1 MKRILFALT
10 LSLTMHTLGASRDA
24 AWKSVTEAV
33 EKGLPKTAVE
43 RLEPIIEQCLV
54 EKAWAEAVKGVAL
67 RLTYEGQIQG
77 NKPEEKITRMADEL
91 AKAPVEI
98 VPILTAVQAHWYW
111 HYFQQ
116 NRWRFMRRTATA
128 EPPGEDF
135 TTWDLRRLF
144 AEIDVRFTEALAA
157 KDQLRSVPIADYDAL
172 LAKGGLPDAYRPTLY
187 DFIAQEALSFHTS
200 AEQAGARPEDAFEI
214 SASDPIFA
222 PVPDFL
228 AWDPATTETNAP
240 ALKAI
245 HLYQEVLRFHHDDAD
260 KSALLDADLAR
271 LVWGSNVAFGEETTD
286 RYEAALKRFA
296 DENADHEIA
305 SMALHNL
312 AQSVFHRDEPAEAHA
327 IAERGRAIHPESP
340 GGKNCAN
347 LVGTIETPSASIQT
361 ERVWNAPWPDIR
373 VSYKNTTKVWFRAV
387 RWDWDEMAAGKVRP
401 LSNLAGP
408 GFDALLKRKTVI
420 EWSHELPATP
430 DFRERHEDLP
440 TPVTLEP
447 GMYAIIA
454 SHNAEFSGERNQL
467 SLSEVWVSN
476 LALITREDQ
485 GRLDGFVLD
494 AATGAPLAGAKVEAW
509 APNRNNRQWRM
520 TLAQTVETDAN
531 GRFEFPENQQGEYW
545 YRARL
550 GGDSIGSSGGIW
562 RGRSREERVRTQT
575 VFFTDR
581 AIYRPGQTIRFKG
594 ICLEIDTGRDTYEV
608 LQRQR
613 VEVTFFDPNRKEI
626 AKQTHSCNDYGSFS
640 GSFTAPAD
648 RVMGR
653 MQIRVSSGPNGNAW
667 VQVEEYKRPKFQV
680 TVEAP
685 KVAPKLNEQVT
696 VTGQAMGYTGVAV
709 DGAQVQWRVVREVR
723 MPWWWGF
730 GRRGGWQGSES
741 AEIAHGTARTGVD
754 GRFEIGFLA
763 KPDRRVPE
771 SDQPSFAYRVHA
783 DVTDTAGETR
793 SGDRTVLAGY
803 VALEAR
809 LSADEWLTAAEPVEL
824 NVRTTTLD
832 GEPQVAEGVVRV
844 HSLKAPEAVRRPSL
858 LGDQTDSSDSSDPS
872 DWPLGDLAR
881 KLTFTTDAEGNATLT
896 ASLPVGV
903 YRAVIETQDRFGKA
917 VKGEL
922 NLRVIDPDAKRLDI
936 RVPHLLAAQSW
947 SVEPGETFSAVWGT
961 GYQQG
966 RAFVEIVHRDRTLES
981 YWTAAADTQAR
992 IWHRAVESERGGF
1005 TVRLTY
1011 VRENRAYTESR
1022 QVSVPWTN
1030 KTLELSWEHFTSKLK
1045 PGQEET
1051 WTLVVSGK
1059 DATERVAEMVATLYD
1074 ASLDA
1079 FLPHQWMDGFSGF
1092 RGENSWIQSRFANQ
1106 AEGFN
1111 TRVHTWGPEHVGVDL
1126 SYRHFPPELEF
1137 PVAMDRL
1144 MMSRGGRPAMP
1155 RSPTADS
1162 AVFFDAAP
1170 APAEGMAF
1178 GLGMEKSAPAS
1189 RLAQAPAGGMG
1200 GGAGETAPEAAS
1212 PDLSKVAA
1220 RSNLNE
1226 TAFFFPHLTSDESG
1240 GVRMTFTMPEALTE
1254 WRFLGF
1260 AHDRELRSGRI
1271 EASTVTAKDL
1281 MVQPNPPR
1289 FLREGDVVEFTVKVS
1304 NQSDKPQI
1312 GRITLNFRH
1321 AISDAPVD
1329 DLLANPK
1336 PEQDFAVPAKESR
1349 TYSWRLKV
1357 PDGLPALVYRT
1368 VAASATL
1375 SDGEEGM
1382 FPIVARRVLVTESL
1396 PLPIRGPATKDFA
1409 FDRLIESGASDTLA
1423 HQSLTLQMVSN
1434 PAWYAV
1440 LALPYLMEYPH
1451 ECTEQTF
1458 NRLYANALA
1467 RFIANGDPQIRRIF
1481 DQWKNTP
1488 ALDSPLEKNQELK
1501 SALLEE
1507 SPWWRQAQAE
1517 SQARRSVGVL
1527 FDDNRLNDETARAL
1541 QKLREAQYADG
1552 VWSWFP
1558 GGRRN
1563 DYMTLYIVTGFGRLR
1578 HLGADIDMSLAT
1590 KALLSLDEWLKETH
1604 DRIRYDK
1611 RLDQNNLSPRIA
1623 LQLYGRSFFL
1633 KDQAVADQHREALD
1647 YFLGQARQY
1656 WVELGNRQSQ
1666 GHLALALQRFGDQ
1679 ETPQAIVKSLKERSV
1694 TDEELGRFWRDTER
1708 SWWWFRAPIETQA
1721 LMIEVFAEVAEDMQ
1735 AVDDCQTWLL
1745 KQKQTQDWKTTKA
1758 TADAVYALLL
1768 CGRDLLASDK
1778 LVEVSLGG
1786 RDVTPPVA
1794 GASRSPARGVGTTS
1808 AVEPGTGMYEVRF
1821 AGSEVKP
1828 EFGRITVKKLDEGVA
1843 WGGLHWQY
1851 FEDVSKITPYEGTPL
1866 KLNLRLFSKHNTA
1879 AGPELR
1885 EVRGPL
1891 AVGDE
1896 LVTRLELRV
1905 DRAMEYVH
1913 LKLPRGSGTEP
1924 VNVLSGYQNQDGL
1937 GYYETTRDTATHCF
1951 IDYLPKGAYVFE
1963 HSVRVQLRGAYETGF
1978 ASIQSMYAPEFN
1990 SHSQSVK
1997 LDVR

>member
-1 MKRILFALT
+1 MKRILFAMIFPLFIIT
-10 LSLTMHTLGASRDA
+10 HAHGASRDA
-24 AWKSVTEAV
+24 EWKAVTEAI
-33 EKGLPKTAVE
+33 EKGLPRTAVE
-43 RLEPIIEQCLV
+43 RLQPIIEHCLAD
-54 EKAWAEAVKGVAL
+54 KAWAEAVKAIAL
-67 RLTYEGQIQG
+67 RLTYEGQVEG
-77 NKPEEKITRMADEL
+77 NKPEEKITRMADEI
-91 AKAPVEI
+91 AKAPPEI
-98 VPILTAVQAHWYW
+98 SPVLTAVQAHWYW

-135 TTWDLRRLF
+135 TTWDLKRLF
-144 AEIDVRFTEALAA
+144 AEIDARFTEALAA
-157 KDQLRSVPIADYDAL
+157 RDQLRRIPIEDYDAL
-172 LAKGGLPDAYRPTLY
+172 LLKGGLPDRYRPTLY
-187 DFIAQEALSFHTS
+187 DFIAQEALGFHTS

-214 SASDPIFA
+214 AASDPIFA
-222 PVPDFL
+222 PVAEFL
-228 AWDPATTETNAP
+228 TWEPATTEIDAP

-245 HLYQEVLRFHHDDAD
+245 RLYQEVLRFHHDDTD

-271 LVWGSNVAFGEETTD
+271 LVWGSNMAFGEEKSE

-305 SMALHNL
+305 SMALYHL
-312 AQSVFHRDEPAEAHA
+312 AQSVFQRDEPAEAHA
-327 IAERGRAIHPESP
+327 IAGRGRTIHPESP
-340 GGKNCAN
+340 GGRSCAN
-347 LVGTIETPSASIQT
+347 LIATIEAPSASIQT

-373 VSYKNTTKVWFRAV
+373 VSYKNTGKVWFRAV
-387 RWDWDEMAAGKVRP
+387 RWDWDDMVAGRLRP
-401 LSNLAGP
+401 LSNVQGP
-408 GFDALLKRKTVI
+408 DFEALLKR
-420 EWSHELPATP
+420 EPALAWSHDLPATP
-430 DFRERHEDLP
+430 DFRGREELLP
-440 TPVTLEP
+440 APATLAP
-447 GMYAIIA
+447 GQYAIIA
-454 SHNAEFSGERNQL
+454 SHNADFTNDDNQL
-467 SLSEVWVSN
+467 SLAEVWVSR
-476 LALITREDQ
+476 LALITREAQ

-494 AATGAPLAGAKVEAW
+494 ATTGNPLAGAKVEAW
-509 APNRNNRQWRM
+509 TPNRNNRQWRM
-520 TLAQTVETDAN
+520 TLAQTVETDTN

-550 GGDSIGSSGGIW
+550 GGGSVGTSGGIW
-562 RGRSREERVRTQT
+562 RGRSREDRVRTQT

-581 AIYRPGQTIRFKG
+581 AIYRPGQTVRFKG
-594 ICLEIDTGRDTYEV
+594 ICLQIDTERDNYQA

-626 AKQTHSCNDYGSFS
+626 AKQTHHCNDYGSFS
-640 GSFTAPAD
+640 GSFTAPSD

-685 KVAPKLNEQVT
+685 EVAPKLNEQVT
-696 VTGQAMGYTGVAV
+696 VTGQAMGYTGVPV

-723 MPWWWGF
+723 MPWWWWGL
-730 GRRGGWQGSES
+730 GRRGGWSPAGES

-754 GRFEIGFLA
+754 GRFEIGFVA
-763 KPDRRVPE
+763 KPNRKVPE
-771 SDQPSFAYRVHA
+771 SGQPTFAYRIYA

-793 SGDRTVLAGY
+793 SGDRTVLVGY

-809 LSADEWLTAAEPVEL
+809 LSADEWLTAAKPVEL
-824 NVRTTTLD
+824 KVRTTTLD
-832 GEPQVAEGVVRV
+832 GEPQVAEGVVRLHALKVPETV
-844 HSLKAPEAVRRPSL
+844 HRPAL
-858 LGDQTDSSDSSDPS
+858 PGVPPVSSNLSDPS
-872 DWPLGDLAR
+872 DWSLGDPL
-881 KLTFTTDAEGNATLT
+881 KELGFTTDAEGNATVVAT
-896 ASLPVGV
+896 LPVGV

-922 NLRVIDPDAKRLDI
+922 NLRVIDPDAKRLAI
-936 RVPHLLAAQSW
+936 KVPHLLAAPTW

-961 GYQQG
+961 GYEAG

-992 IWHRAVESERGGF
+992 IWHKAVEGERGGF
-1005 TVRLTY
+1005 TLRLTY

-1022 QVSVPWTN
+1022 HVSVPWTN
-1030 KTLELSWEHFTSKLK
+1030 KALELRWEHFTSKLK

-1059 DATERVAEMVATLYD
+1059 DATKRVAEMVATLYD

-1079 FLPHQWMDGFSGF
+1079 FLPHRWMSGLGGF
-1092 RGENSWIQSRFANQ
+1092 RTENSWISSRFVNQ
-1106 AEGFN
+1106 AEGFD
-1111 TRVHTWGPEHVGVDL
+1111 TRVHNWRTRHVGVDL
-1126 SYRHFPPELEF
+1126 SYRRFPPELEI
-1137 PVAMDRL
+1137 PVVQVRAFL
-1144 MMSRGGRPAMP
+1144 ARGGGAMP
-1155 RSPTADS
+1155 M
-1162 AVFFDAAP
+1162 AAP
-1170 APAEGMAF
+1170 MAAMADDAMVMDAAPAEGMAF
-1178 GLGMEKSAPAS
+1178 GLAMEKSAGIPAPD
-1189 RLAQAPAGGMG
+1189 AEAGGIG
-1200 GGAGETAPEAAS
+1200 GGSTESPPDAEPS
-1212 PDLSKVAA
+1212 PDLSQVAA
-1220 RSNLNE
+1220 RRNLNE
-1226 TAFFFPHLTSDESG
+1226 TAFFFPHLTSDEDG
-1240 GVRMTFTMPEALTE
+1240 AVRMTFTMPEALTE

-1260 AHDRELRSGRI
+1260 AHDRELRSGRLDGT
-1271 EASTVTAKDL
+1271 TVTAKDL

-1304 NQSDKPQI
+1304 NQSDKPQT
-1312 GRITLNFRH
+1312 GRIALNFRH
-1321 AISDAPVD
+1321 AISDVPVD
-1329 DLLANPK
+1329 DLLANTNAD
-1336 PEQDFAVPAKESR
+1336 QDFAVPAKESR

-1368 VAASATL
+1368 VAASANL

-1382 FPIVARRVLVTESL
+1382 FPVVSRRVLVTESL
-1396 PLPIRGPATKDFA
+1396 PLPIRGPATKQFS
-1409 FDRLIESGASDTLA
+1409 FDRLLKSGSSDTLT

-1440 LALPYLMEYPH
+1440 LALPYLMEFPH

-1467 RFIANGDPQIRRIF
+1467 RFIASSDPKIRRIF

-1488 ALDSPLEKNQELK
+1488 ALDSPLEKNQDLK
-1501 SALLEE
+1501 AVLLEE

-1517 SQARRSVGVL
+1517 SEARRNVGVL
-1527 FDDNRLNDETARAL
+1527 FDDNRLNDEAARAL

-1558 GGRRN
+1558 GGPRN

-1578 HLGADIDMSLAT
+1578 HLGVDIDMSLAT
-1590 KALLSLDEWLKETH
+1590 KALASLDEWLKETYE
-1604 DRIRYDK
+1604 RIRYDK
-1611 RLDQNNLSPRIA
+1611 RLDDNNLTPRIA

-1633 KDQAVADQHREALD
+1633 KDQAVADPHREALD
-1647 YFLGQARQY
+1647 YFLGQARKY

-1666 GHLALALQRFGDQ
+1666 GHLALALLRFGDTD
-1679 ETPQAIVKSLKERSV
+1679 TPQAIVKSLKERSV
-1694 TDEELGRFWRDTER
+1694 TDEELGRFWRDTEL

-1721 LMIEVFAEVAEDMQ
+1721 LMIEVFAEVAGDKE
-1735 AVDDCQTWLL
+1735 AVDECQTWLL

-1768 CGRDLLASDK
+1768 QGRDMLASDK

-1786 RDVTPPVA
+1786 TEVTP
-1794 GASRSPARGVGTTS
+1794 GNSPAVGNTS

-1821 AGSEVKP
+1821 GGPEVKP
-1828 EFGRITVKKLDEGVA
+1828 DFGRVTVKKLDEGVA

-1851 FEDVSKITPYEGTPL
+1851 FEDVSKVTPYKGTPL
-1866 KLNLRLFSKHNTA
+1866 KLNLRLFTKHNTA
-1879 AGPELR
+1879 SGPELR
-1885 EVRGPL
+1885 EVGGPV

-1905 DRAMEYVH
+1905 DRDMEYVH

-1924 VNVLSGYQNQDGL
+1924 VAVLSSYRFQDGL
-1937 GYYETTRDTATHCF
+1937 GYYESTRDTATHCF
-1951 IDYLPKGAYVFE
+1951 IDYLPKGTYVFE
-1963 HSVRVQLRGAYETGF
+1963 NSVRVQLRGNYETGF
-1978 ASIQSMYAPEFN
+1978 ASIQCMYAPEFN
-1990 SHSQSVK
+1990 SHSQSVN

>member
-1 MKRILFALT
+1 MKRTLFALIC
-10 LSLTMHTLGASRDA
+10 SAVMMHAQGASRDA
-24 AWKSVTEAV
+24 DWKAVTEAV
-33 EKGLPKTAVE
+33 EKGLPRTAVE
-43 RLEPIIEQCLV
+43 RLQPIIDQCLA
-54 EKAWAEAVKGVAL
+54 EKAWAEAVKAIAL
-67 RLTYEGQIQG
+67 RLTYEGQVEG
-77 NKPEEKITRMADEL
+77 NKPEEKITRMADEI
-91 AKAPVEI
+91 AKAPPEI
-98 VPILTAVQAHWYW
+98 TPILTAVQAHWYW

-128 EPPGEDF
+128 EAPGNDF
-135 TTWDLRRLF
+135 TTWDLKRLF
-144 AEIDVRFTEALAA
+144 VEIDAQFTQALAA
-157 KDQLRSVPIADYDAL
+157 SDPLRRIPIEDYDAL
-172 LAKGGLPDAYRPTLY
+172 FIKGGLPDRYRPTLY
-187 DFIAQEALSFHTS
+187 DFIAQEALGFYTS

-214 SASDPIFA
+214 DATDPIFA
-222 PVPDFL
+222 PVPEFL
-228 AWDPATTETNAP
+228 AWEPLTTETNAP

-271 LVWGSNVAFGEETTD
+271 LGWGSNVAFGDETTD
-286 RYEAALKRFA
+286 RYEAALKRLA
-296 DENADHEIA
+296 DENADHELA
-305 SMALHNL
+305 SMALHHL
-312 AQSVFHRDEPAEAHA
+312 ARSVLERDQPAEAHA
-327 IAERGRAIHPESP
+327 IAGRGHAIHPQSP
-340 GGKNCAN
+340 GGISCAN
-347 LVGTIETPSASIQT
+347 LVASIEAPSASIQT

-373 VSYKNTTKVWFRAV
+373 VTHKNTTKVWFRAV
-387 RWDWDEMAAGKVRP
+387 AWDWGQMAAGQLRP
-401 LSNLAGP
+401 ISNLGGP
-408 GFDALLKRKTVI
+408 EFDALLERNPVL
-420 EWSHELPATP
+420 EWSHDLPATP

-440 TPVTLEP
+440 APTTLEP
-447 GMYAIIA
+447 GQYAIIA
-454 SHNAEFSGERNQL
+454 SHNPGFSQDDNQL
-467 SLSEVWVSN
+467 SLAEVWVSR

-485 GRLDGFVLD
+485 GRLDGFVLE
-494 AATGAPLAGAKVEAW
+494 ATTGNPLAGARVEAW
-509 APNRNNRQWRM
+509 TPDRNNRQWRM

-550 GGDSIGSSGGIW
+550 GGDSIGSPGGIW
-562 RGRSREERVRTQT
+562 RGRSQEERVRTQT

-581 AIYRPGQTIRFKG
+581 AIYRPGQTVRYKG
-594 ICLEIDTGRDTYEV
+594 ICLQLDPNRDNYEV
-608 LQRQR
+608 LRNQRL
-613 VEVTFFDPNRKEI
+613 EVTWFDPNNKEI

-640 GSFTAPAD
+640 GSFTAPTD

-653 MQIRVSSGPNGNAW
+653 MQIRVTNGPNGNAW

-680 TVEAP
+680 TVEPP
-685 KVAPKLNEQVT
+685 KIAPKLNEQVT
-696 VTGQAMGYTGVAV
+696 VTGEAMGYTGVPV

-723 MPWWWGF
+723 MPWWWWGL
-730 GRRGGWQGSES
+730 GRRGGWSGSGS

-754 GRFEIGFLA
+754 GRFEMGFVA
-763 KPDRRVPE
+763 RPDRSVPE
-771 SDQPSFAYRVHA
+771 SDQPSFAYRIHA

-793 SGDRTVLAGY
+793 SGERTVLVGY

-809 LSADEWLTAAEPVEL
+809 LSADEWLTAAKPVEL
-824 NVRTTTLD
+824 KVRTTTLD
-832 GEPQVAEGVVRV
+832 GEPQVAEGVVRL
-844 HSLKAPEAVRRPSL
+844 HSLKAPEQVHRVSWFRDL
-858 LGDQTDSSDSSDPS
+858 SDPS
-872 DWPLGDLAR
+872 DPSGPSAWPLGDTIQELG
-881 KLTFTTDAEGNATLT
+881 FTTDDEGMATLT

-903 YRAVIETQDRFGKA
+903 YRAVIETQDRFGKT

-936 RVPHLLAAQSW
+936 KVPHLLAAQSW

-961 GYQQG
+961 GYDQG

-981 YWTAAADTQAR
+981 YWTPATNTQAR
-992 IWHRAVESERGGF
+992 IWHKALESERGGF

-1011 VRENRAYTESR
+1011 VRENRAYLESR
-1022 QVSVPWTN
+1022 HVSVPWSN
-1030 KTLELSWEHFTSKLK
+1030 KVLELNWEHFTSKLK

-1059 DATERVAEMVATLYD
+1059 DATKRVAEMVATLYD

-1079 FLPHQWMDGFSGF
+1079 FLPHQWMAGFGGF
-1092 RGENSWIQSRFANQ
+1092 RNENSWLQTRFANQ

-1111 TRVHTWGPEHVGVDL
+1111 NRIQAWRVERFAVDL
-1126 SYRHFPPELEF
+1126 SYRRFPPELEVPMVQTRMYF
-1137 PVAMDRL
+1137 A
-1144 MMSRGGRPAMP
+1144 RGGVTTL
-1155 RSPTADS
+1155 STAE
-1162 AVFFDAAP
+1162 AAP
-1170 APAEGMAF
+1170 AALSADAAMLGEGVRSEAMRF
-1178 GLGMEKSAPAS
+1178 GLGLEKSAAID
-1189 RLAQAPAGGMG
+1189 RLTAAPAGGVG
-1200 GGAGETAPEAAS
+1200 GGVEQPPEAAS
-1212 PDLSKVAA
+1212 PDLSKVSA
-1220 RSNLNE
+1220 RRNLNE
-1226 TAFFFPHLTSDESG
+1226 TAFFFPHLTSDEDG
-1240 GVRMTFTMPEALTE
+1240 VVRMTFTMPEALTE

-1260 AHDRELRSGRI
+1260 AHDRDLRSGRI
-1271 EASTVTAKDL
+1271 EGTTVTAKDL

-1289 FLREGDVVEFTVKVS
+1289 FLREGDVVEFSVKVS
-1304 NQSDKPQI
+1304 NQSDNPQT
-1312 GRITLNFRH
+1312 GRIALNFRH
-1321 AISDAPVD
+1321 AVSDAPVD
-1329 DLLANPK
+1329 DLLANTK

-1349 TYSWRLKV
+1349 TYSWRLQV

-1368 VAASATL
+1368 VAASANL

-1396 PLPIRGPATKDFA
+1396 PLPIRGPATRQFS
-1409 FDRLIESGASDTLA
+1409 FDRLLKSGSSDTLT

-1467 RFIANGDPQIRRIF
+1467 RFIASSDPKIRRIF

-1501 SALLEE
+1501 SVLLEE

-1517 SQARRSVGVL
+1517 SQARRNVGVL
-1527 FDDNRLNDETARAL
+1527 FDDNRLNDEAARAL

-1558 GGRRN
+1558 GGPRN

-1578 HLGADIDMSLAT
+1578 HLGVDIDMSLAT
-1590 KALLSLDEWLKETH
+1590 KALASLDAWLQETY

-1611 RLDQNNLSPRIA
+1611 HLGDNNLTPRIA

-1633 KDQAVADQHREALD
+1633 KDLPVADPHREALD
-1647 YFLGQARQY
+1647 YFLGQGREY
-1656 WVELGNRQSQ
+1656 WVQLGNRQSQ
-1666 GHLALALQRFGDQ
+1666 GHLALALLRFGDT
-1679 ETPQAIVKSLKERSV
+1679 ETPPAIVKSLKERSV
-1694 TDEELGRFWRDTER
+1694 TDDEMGRFWRDTEL

-1721 LMIEVFAEVAEDMQ
+1721 LMIEVFAEVTGDKE
-1735 AVDDCQTWLL
+1735 AVDACQTWLL

-1768 CGRDLLASDK
+1768 QGRDMLTSDK

-1786 RDVTPPVA
+1786 TDVTP
-1794 GASRSPARGVGTTS
+1794 GSTPAVGSTS

-1851 FEDVSKITPYEGTPL
+1851 FEDVSKVTPFEGTPL
-1866 KLNLRLFSKHNTA
+1866 KLNLRLFTKHNTA
-1879 AGPELR
+1879 TGPELR
-1885 EVRGPL
+1885 EVRGPV

-1905 DRAMEYVH
+1905 DRDMEYVH

-1924 VNVLSGYQNQDGL
+1924 VNVLSGYRFQDGL
-1937 GYYETTRDTATHCF
+1937 GYYESTRDTATHCF
-1951 IDYLPKGAYVFE
+1951 IDYLPKGTYVFE
-1963 HSVRVQLRGAYETGF
+1963 NSVRVQLRGAYETGF
-1978 ASIQSMYAPEFN
+1978 ASIQCMYAPEFN
-1990 SHSQSVK
+1990 SHSQSLK
-1997 LDVR
+1997 LDAR